1 MTTSNDLVVVGY
13 ADRILN
19 AMSLGKN
26 HLNKGQ
32 FYHVD
37 IQRKVMRTFGQTIRS
52 ALPYDP
58 YKVFNL
64 RSFVNSLGA
73 IRYIRE
79 LSPAIF
85 WRPQNIIKHALYGIL
100 ALYSLNPNPNLN
112 PNQNQTHVPC
122 YLLV

>member
-1 MTTSNDLVVVGY
+1 MRPRRQGEDGNHDLVVVGY

-64 RSFVNSLGA
+64 RSFVNEWNHFIIVGQIKAVGLSVE
-73 IRYIRE
+73 RE
-79 LSPAIF
+79 
-85 WRPQNIIKHALYGIL
+85 QNSIYPKG
-100 ALYSLNPNPNLN
+100 
-112 PNQNQTHVPC
+112 
-122 YLLV
+122 YLRTKNSAVGGKYV